1 MHFVLRRL
9 GGFVLTVLAVSL
21 LGFGLLHLAPGGPA
35 ELLLGV
41 QEATPEAI
49 AALNA
54 QYGLDK
60 PWPWQ
65 FVLWLRTLLSGDL
78 GTSITTGASV
88 NDMIAGRIGV
98 TIELVIA
105 AVVLSAIVG
114 VTLGAASALRR
125 ATWLDSVI
133 RNVTMVAV
141 AVPGFAFGLGF
152 VYLFGYLLEGIF
164 PHRGWVPIEESLTGN
179 LQHLLLP
186 TITLA
191 LPAIAIVAKMTRSS
205 MLETIN
211 ADSVWYARSWGHHPW
226 RVVSRFM
233 LRRALTPV
241 VPTVGLLAA
250 TSVGGTVVV
259 EDIFG
264 LPGLG
269 SLLLLSLDNRDYA
282 VASSV
287 MLIMAVI
294 AVGSSL
300 IADLVNVYIDPRQ
313 RRAAGVRAKA
323 VNA

>member
-1 MHFVLRRL
+1 MHFLLRRL
-9 GGFVLTVLAVSL
+9 SGFVLTVLAVSL

-41 QEATPEAI
+41 QEATPEAV
-49 AALNA
+49 AAINA

-65 FVLWLRTLLSGDL
+65 FVLWLRSLLSGDL
-78 GTSITTGASV
+78 GTSVTTGASV

-98 TIELVIA
+98 TVELVVA
-105 AVVLSAIVG
+105 SLVLSVVVG

-152 VYLFGYLLEGIF
+152 VYLFGYVLEGVF
-164 PHRGWVPIEESLTGN
+164 PHRGWVPIEESVAGN
-179 LQHLLLP
+179 FQHLLLP
-186 TITLA
+186 TLTLS

-211 ADSVWYARSWGHHPW
+211 ADSVWYARSWGHSPW
-226 RVVSRFM
+226 RVMSRFM

-241 VPTVGLLAA
+241 VPTIGLLAA

-259 EDIFG
+259 EEIFG

-269 SLLLLSLDNRDYA
+269 SLLLLSLDNRDYPA
-282 VASSV
+282 VNAV
-287 MLIMAVI
+287 MLIMAII
-294 AVGSSL
+294 AVGSSVL
-300 IADLVNVYIDPRQ
+300 ADLVNVYIDPRQ
-313 RRAAGVRAKA
+313 RRAATVRAKA
-323 VNA
+323 VTA